1 MAHNHSMITFTS
13 SSDYNQHIRQQAAAR
28 RPSTESMS
36 DRRARQMREF
46 HAKQAAEYRAR
57 CEAERAAPIWEVRE
71 QWGVY
76 SFAGDFYGWEV
87 RRADPKKG
95 GKSYAECEA
104 EIAAIKAANP
114 KRVKIAAENG
124 AFWSEFINF

>member
-13 SSDYNQHIRQQAAAR
+13 SSDYDRYIRAQAAAR
-28 RPSTESMS
+28 RPAAESM
-36 DRRARQMREF
+36 REQAARKERDL

-57 CEAERAAPIWEVRE
+57 CEAERASQIWEVRE

-76 SFAGDFYGWEV
+76 SFAGDFYGWEI

-114 KRVKIAAENG
+114 ERVKIAAANG
-124 AFWSEFINF
+124 AFWNEFINS